1 MLLVD
6 TIAKCTA
13 AIQKKAATQQRKQ
26 ADEAFAHA
34 IGRLSQVNDALND
47 ALTCMTELRNKNISN
62 TPILH
67 KQTCLLYTSPSPR
80 DS

>member
-47 ALTCMTELRNKNISN
+47 TLTCMTE
-62 TPILH
+62 
-67 KQTCLLYTSPSPR
+67 
-80 DS
+80 